1 MKAVRTSKLSVSLQ
15 TNQFSLLMLMALP
28 FMLLISG
35 CKDDDKSGSGLTPHE
50 IKLPKGFPKMPIPE
64 SNRPFAERIALGR
77 KLYYDPIL
85 SNNGLSC
92 SSCHFQRLGFTVNG
106 QQGMPVLHHA
116 NLGWKDKFM
125 WDGRKQ
131 GSLEDVMLFEVEE
144 FFGTDISKLN
154 KHPNYPDL
162 FAKAYGVE
170 NITSKDVAKALAQF
184 FRVLISADSKYDE
197 VQRSEA
203 AFTADEAKGF
213 DIFNSEKGS
222 CFHCHT
228 PPFFA
233 DNQLHNIGLD
243 SVFDNP
249 ANQGYFTVNGDSSM
263 LGAMRT
269 ANLRNLSLRNRFM
282 HDGRF
287 STIEEVIDFY
297 NGDVR
302 RSASL
307 DPVMVKGSGSTKLD
321 LTPTEKSQLAA
332 FLRTLTDSTFI
343 SNPAFS
349 NPH

>member
-1 MKAVRTSKLSVSLQ
+1 MKTIQNSYFKANLKAS
-15 TNQFSLLMLMALP
+15 QFRLLMMMALL
-28 FMLLISG
+28 LLIVISACTEDDNSSG
-35 CKDDDKSGSGLTPHE
+35 ELTPYE
-50 IKLPKGFPKMPIPE
+50 IAIPKGFPKMPIPE
-64 SNRPFAERIALGR
+64 GNRPFAERIALGR

-92 SSCHFQRLGFTVNG
+92 SSCHFQKLGFTINS

-131 GSLEDVMLFEVEE
+131 GSLEDVMLFEVED

-154 KHPNYPDL
+154 KHPDYPDL
-162 FAKAYGVE
+162 FAKTYGVE
-170 NITSKDVAKALAQF
+170 NISSQDVANALAQF
-184 FRVLISADSKYDE
+184 FRMLISADSKYDK
-197 VQRSEA
+197 VQRNKA
-203 AFTADEAKGF
+203 TFTQDEAKGF
-213 DIFNSEKGS
+213 NIFNSEKGS

-243 SVFDNP
+243 SIFDDP
-249 ANQGYFTVNGDSSM
+249 ANQGYFMVNRDSSM

-269 ANLRNLSLRNRFM
+269 ANLRNLSLRKRFM

-287 STIEEVIDFY
+287 SNIEEVIDFY
-297 NGDVR
+297 NGNVNR
-302 RSASL
+302 TTSL
-307 DPVMVKGSGSTKLD
+307 DPIMVKGTGSTKLN
-321 LTPTEKSQLAA
+321 LTTTEKAQLAA